1 MGMKRSARPAVSH
14 KNGKKALLARR
25 EGKKIIMRDAHN
37 DKTLVRGMGQGT
49 NPDVQH
55 AHRAWQKDLFK
66 VARIFYASI
75 LGFCLAKDMALFHIS
90 IFSRKRRRNRNL
102 CAGRQADDCGNRDGI
117 TT

>member
-1 MGMKRSARPAVSH
+1 MGRKPYSE
-14 KNGKKALLARR
+14 R

-37 DKTLVRGMGQGT
+37 DKTLGWSMAWG
-49 NPDVQH
+49 
-55 AHRAWQKDLFK
+55 RALIRMFSMPTELGKKGLFK
-66 VARIFYASI
+66 VARIFYASM
-75 LGFCLAKDMALFHIS
+75 LGLCLALFHIS